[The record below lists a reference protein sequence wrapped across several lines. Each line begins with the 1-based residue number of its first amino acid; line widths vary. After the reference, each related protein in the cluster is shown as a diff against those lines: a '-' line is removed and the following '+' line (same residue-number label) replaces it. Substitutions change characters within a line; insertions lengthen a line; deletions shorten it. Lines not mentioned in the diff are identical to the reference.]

1 MLKRL
6 RKRRDFLRAAK
17 GARADRATLSVQAVE
32 AGGQGAASAPRA
44 GFTVTKKIGTAV
56 VRNRVRRRL
65 RAAVAAEA
73 ARLQPGI
80 DYVVIGRRSALTS
93 DFSGLR
99 ADIAR
104 GLAKVHDTLNAGDT
118 RRRRRSQPAA
128 AGPSED
134 KR

>member
-1 MLKRL
+1 MMMRL

-32 AGGQGAASAPRA
+32 AAGQGAASAPRA
-44 GFTVTKKIGTAV
+44 GFTVTKKVGTAV

-73 ARLQPGI
+73 ARLRPGI

-93 DFSGLR
+93 AFSGLR
-99 ADIAR
+99 VDIAR

-118 RRRRRSQPAA
+118 WRRRGQPAA

-134 KR
+134 ER

>member
-1 MLKRL
+1 MMMRL

-17 GARADRATLSVQAVE
+17 GARADRATLSGQAVD
-32 AGGQGAASAPRA
+32 AGGQGAARAPRA
-44 GFTVTKKIGTAV
+44 GFTVTKKVGTAV

-73 ARLQPGI
+73 ARLRPGI

-104 GLAKVHDTLNAGDT
+104 GLAKVHETLNAGDT
-118 RRRRRSQPAA
+118 RRRRGQPAA
-128 AGPSED
+128 ARPSED
-134 KR
+134 ER